1 MKRLTYFG
9 AVYFFALLVLA
20 AAGFVGSMD
29 SELARYAQAHFSAAE
44 IARGR
49 DYFIWGLVPSVAFR
63 IFLFVALFE
72 LTRRRMEIVKFLPR
86 LRRPFVRMFLAL
98 FAFFFL
104 LFLVQVPFA
113 AVAGYWRDARFGLM
127 RAGFPV
133 WLGRFA
139 ASELIFLSGEAL
151 VAAAAARIMERAKRP
166 LLVVTALFFSAMV
179 LVTVVYPRL
188 YIPLF
193 YESREL
199 EQGLLR
205 TRVAEVLKRAGYGVA
220 DIRVLGTGRY
230 SAKVNALFTGF
241 GPDRIIYLYDTILTD
256 FTDGEI
262 CAVVAHELCHYREE
276 HVLAGIAAGS
286 LGLLLALFVME
297 RLCSFLFGAG
307 LKELLREY
315 RIIEIFL
322 VFVVLSFAIRPCE
335 NALSRFLERRADR
348 YALELTASP
357 GAVLSLERKLAL
369 RNRAYIL
376 PNPLYTWFYASHP
389 PVLERMKMA
398 ESFRAGHEFR

>member
-1 MKRLTYFG
+1 MKRLAYFG
-9 AVYFFALLVLA
+9 AAYLFALLALA
-20 AAGFVGSMD
+20 AAGFTGSAD
-29 SELARYAQAHFSAAE
+29 PELARYAQAHFTASD

-49 DYFIWGLVPSVAFR
+49 DYFAWGLVPSAAFR
-63 IFLFVALFE
+63 VFLFAVLFE
-72 LTRRRMEIVKFLPR
+72 LARRRFAPGKFLPCV
-86 LRRPFVRMFLAL
+86 RRPFVRMLLAI

-104 LFLVQVPFA
+104 LFLVQAPFA
-113 AVAGYWRDARFGLM
+113 AVGGYLRDARFGLM
-127 RAGFPV
+127 RSAFPV

-151 VAAAAARIMERAKRP
+151 VVAAAARIMERAKRP

-205 TRVAEVLKRAGYGVA
+205 TRVAEVLGRAGYGVA
-220 DIRVLGTGRY
+220 DVRVLGTGRY

-241 GPDRIIYLYDTILTD
+241 GPDRIIYLYDTLLTD
-256 FTDGEI
+256 FTDEEI

-276 HVLAGIAAGS
+276 HVLAGIAAGT
-286 LGLLLALFVME
+286 LGLMIALLAME
-297 RLCSFLFGAG
+297 RLCVFLFGAG
-307 LKELLREY
+307 LKDLLREY
-315 RIIEIFL
+315 RIIEVFL

-357 GAVLSLERKLAL
+357 GAVSSLERKLAL
-369 RNRAYIL
+369 RNRANIL

-398 ESFRAGHEFR
+398 ERYSGRDISQ